1 MSIQVTVM
9 SAIRKGIVYIDD
21 IAKEYGIGH
30 VPIYNAGREL
40 IKKKEIYQPVPG
52 IHGAFCLMG
61 HEFVSK
67 NKAEVKQ
74 LCTEKQKVEVQ
85 ERKNE
90 IQKVEAPKSGF
101 NFTEHFNNLVELM
114 AAKITMDVE
123 ARVRENLGPLASQ
136 FSEELLKTVEAASE
150 SILGKIANKAMLQSE
165 VIQQPPKAHE
175 EKKAVSR
182 LPKVC
187 VANLKPVQCGEISS
201 EFGQTFDLVFWNGK
215 TGNSTQQL
223 MEFSKNCD
231 VVFWHTSH
239 SSHSAEAMV
248 KKAGGNL
255 VRVSGAL
262 SQMRKALLDYY
273 THTAVH

>member
-1 MSIQVTVM
+1 MSLQITVL
-9 SAIRKGIVYIDD
+9 SALRKGMTRIDD
-21 IAKEYGIGH
+21 IAKEYGFSH
-30 VPIYNAGREL
+30 VQIYNAGREL
-40 IKKKEIYQPVPG
+40 LKKKEIEQPVGG
-52 IHGAFCLMG
+52 IHG
-61 HEFVSK
+61 EFRLVE
-67 NKAEVKQ
+67 NKSIQITKKPDILAVV
-74 LCTEKQKVEVQ
+74 EKQPVSVQ
-85 ERKNE
+85 KPTVLKNE
-90 IQKVEAPKSGF
+90 F

-114 AAKITMDVE
+114 AAKITMDIE
-123 ARVRENLGPLASQ
+123 TRVREKLGPLAEMYS
-136 FSEELLKTVEAASE
+136 SELVKRVEVASE
-150 SILGKIANKAMLQSE
+150 SILNQISEKAILQTE
-165 VIQQPPKAHE
+165 VVQQPPKPHE
-175 EKKAVSR
+175 EKKVVSR

-187 VANLKPVQCGEISS
+187 VANLKPIQCGEIST
-201 EFGQTFDLVFWNGK
+201 EFGETFDLVFWNGK

-223 MEFSKNCD
+223 TECAKNCD